1 MSEENFHT
9 ELSRITFYDYIFK
22 ESRIVPCHKLRR
34 QEKICNEQCL
44 MQFIMINRREDSGV
58 GSNRGEV

>member
-1 MSEENFHT
+1 MYLLLDEEIKK
-9 ELSRITFYDYIFK
+9 LIFK